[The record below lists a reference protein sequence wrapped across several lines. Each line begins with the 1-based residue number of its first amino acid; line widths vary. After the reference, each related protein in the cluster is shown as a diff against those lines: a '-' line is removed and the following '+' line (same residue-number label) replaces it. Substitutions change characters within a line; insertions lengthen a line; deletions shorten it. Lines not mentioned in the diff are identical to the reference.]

1 MLELTFFYF
10 ASLYLETPYTSLEY
24 IRSINMSLESII
36 LQLGMYNN
44 ILKQFIST
52 TILLLSASLHQ
63 KNSLD
68 NNNNADDD
76 KYARI
81 KVSQFLLLT

>member
-1 MLELTFFYF
+1 
-10 ASLYLETPYTSLEY
+10 
-24 IRSINMSLESII
+24 MSLESII